1 MLTEVLRINHVL
13 FCIYQVL
20 DLDLDLRTVRYKY
33 WKSGGDMKL
42 FYREA
47 EQRAPESTEEEKEK
61 EKEREGEGG
70 EGEGGEEGG
79 EANGDGKTDLN
90 DIGKKNNG

>member
-1 MLTEVLRINHVL
+1 MLTEVSIIL
-13 FCIYQVL
+13 FCVYQVL

-47 EQRAPESTEEEKEK
+47 EQRAPEATAEEKEK
-61 EKEREGEGG
+61 EKEGEG

-79 EANGDGKTDLN
+79 EANGVGKTDLN